1 MHQLLGIFLFS
12 FFFVV
17 YGITFFALG
26 YFTCA
31 RIYEEKFYKWV
42 EKHRE
47 MLDKNKEK
55 EYLTNKEL
63 DYLIGPYIKEPRV
76 GMPDIYC

>member
-1 MHQLLGIFLFS
+1 MYQLLGIFLFL

-17 YGITFFALG
+17 YGIAFFALG
-26 YFTCA
+26 YSICA

-47 MLDKNKEK
+47 MLDKK
-55 EYLTNKEL
+55 
-63 DYLIGPYIKEPRV
+63 
-76 GMPDIYC
+76 